1 MIMAKTV
8 KYTFGLQ
15 TYNIPFITHSISQ
28 KEYRVLIKEYDKHVS
43 TESSDDLGEG
53 YVGKKITEKDNGTY
67 TLKIVEYYDGAT
79 YISLCERRCKEGYRF
94 KT

>member
-1 MIMAKTV
+1 MAKTV

-28 KEYRVLIKEYDKHVS
+28 KEYRALIKEYDKHVS